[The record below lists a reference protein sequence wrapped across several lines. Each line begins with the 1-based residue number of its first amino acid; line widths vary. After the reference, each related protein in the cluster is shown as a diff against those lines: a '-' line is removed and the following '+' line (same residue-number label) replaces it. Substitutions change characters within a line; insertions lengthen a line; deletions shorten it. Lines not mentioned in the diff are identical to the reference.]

1 LSPFFDVR
9 PNRRRPNKRRGI
21 VLRPN
26 QPETNMKRLT
36 HLSAVVGLG
45 LMTLAPAAIFAQDIS
60 TTRTTMTTTS
70 SGTVSEWKPNSV
82 AVKVDTSAAPI
93 QYTFTRTTSYVDQY
107 GNPVSVE
114 TIRSGA
120 PVTVYYERQGDALVA
135 DKVIV
140 RRSVTTREGVPPP
153 IPVTT
158 TTTTTADATPPPP
171 ATNGVVTD
179 AGDEHIDVRTSL
191 APRPIHYKAH
201 DSTAYVDENGNPVPR
216 KILTEGTP
224 VTVFYEQSGDDLF
237 ATRVI
242 IRNPAVL
249 DR

>member
-1 LSPFFDVR
+1 
-9 PNRRRPNKRRGI
+9 
-21 VLRPN
+21 
-26 QPETNMKRLT
+26 MKALT
-36 HLSAVVGLG
+36 HLGAVVGLG
-45 LMTLAPAAIFAQDIS
+45 LMTLTPAALHAQDIS

-70 SGTVSEWKPNSV
+70 SGTVSEWKPNAV
-82 AVKVDTSAAPI
+82 AVKVDTSPAPI
-93 QYTFTRTTSYVDQY
+93 QYTFTKTTTYVDQF

-114 TIRSGA
+114 TVRSGA

-140 RRSVTTREGVPPP
+140 RRSVTTTTNGVAPPP
-153 IPVTT
+153 VDVAAT
-158 TTTTTADATPPPP
+158 TTTTTAEATPPPP
-171 ATNGVVTD
+171 AANGVVTD
-179 AGDEHIDVRTSL
+179 SDDDHIDVRTSM

-216 KILTEGTP
+216 RIVSDGTP

-237 ATRVI
+237 ATRVVVKS
-242 IRNPAVL
+242 PAVL